1 MTAWTGNGWTGDDNL
16 ERLSFFVEGVPVPQG
31 SHSVFRGRIVDSN
44 KGLTKWRQL
53 VTKAAEEARAGRT
66 FPADAEI
73 YVLIDFYMPRGKTVT
88 RRRPT
93 TRPDADKCIR
103 AVLDALTHSGIYK
116 DDGQVVSIHANQ
128 WYADDKPGAQIV
140 IGSLA

>member
-1 MTAWTGNGWTGDDNL
+1 MSFDGNGWTGDDDL
-16 ERLSFFVEGVPVPQG
+16 SRLSFFVEGVPVPQG

-44 KGLTKWRQL
+44 KGLNKWRQL
-53 VTKAAEEARAGRT
+53 VTAEAKSARAGRT

-73 YVLIDFYMPRGKTVT
+73 YILVDFYMPRGKTVK

-93 TRPDADKCIR
+93 VKPDLDKLVR
-103 AVLDALTHSGIYK
+103 AVGDALTASGVWR
-116 DDGQVVSIHANQ
+116 DDGNVVSIHTQ
-128 WYADDKPGAQIV
+128 QFYADDQPGAQIV